1 MRRRLTVIV
10 LLTGVML
17 GAILLIAH
25 GAARR
30 AKPRA
35 ERARAASA
43 PAAPAPATAR
53 GETGDGFL
61 GVILPHQ
68 VIELAPRSP
77 TRVDRVL
84 VGLGDDVKRGQLL
97 AVLDCRSLSSDLASA
112 RASMQEAQAQQRK
125 DSLEVDYAR
134 YRREQRELGAREIA
148 HGLAAVSPSELRLAA
163 HQADLAERDLDVG
176 RATLSGRRARVSD
189 LERQEQECSL
199 RAPFDGRVTASYVEA
214 GGLASASLPVLR
226 VIDDERRRVRFAIDE
241 AAAAGVTVGTRLRVR
256 AGAIERDGEVE
267 KISPELDTASGTVL
281 AEGRLAQLDSDE
293 ALRVGSVVRVTLGAP

>member
-35 ERARAASA
+35 ESARAASPMT
-43 PAAPAPATAR
+43 PAEASSR
-53 GETGDGFL
+53 GEIDAGFL

-84 VGLGDDVKRGQLL
+84 VGLGDNVKRGQLL

-176 RATLSGRRARVSD
+176 SATLSGRRARVSD
-189 LERQEQECSL
+189 LERQEKECSL
-199 RAPFDGRVTASYVEA
+199 RAPFDGRVTASYVEP